1 MGKKNFT
8 FLRKEL
14 SRFGINLCL
23 YTHVEKFN
31 RIDVKVFRRTEKHM
45 YFCRFVDPLENRW
58 QNFQKLRKCSNTK
71 PKARE
76 AVKILFSFFFLSRQ
90 RCSIS
95 LQNYTIGTIHD
106 IPQSPG
112 NYKIRV
118 PRSNK
123 QTEDEIKTMAERN
136 AKVVEICQSN
146 LILFFSLFFLRE
158 ILEL

>member
-76 AVKILFSFFFLSRQ
+76 AVKILFSFFFFIAPTLLHFFAKLYYRYNSRYPTKS
-90 RCSIS
+90 RK
-95 LQNYTIGTIHD
+95 LQNSRTTQQQTNGGRNKNNGREKR
-106 IPQSPG
+106 QSG
-112 NYKIRV
+112 
-118 PRSNK
+118 
-123 QTEDEIKTMAERN
+123 RN
-136 AKVVEICQSN
+136 MSK
-146 LILFFSLFFLRE
+146 
-158 ILEL
+158 